1 MWRHNT
7 QTCLSCKPPPPT
19 FSLPR
24 NHTLHESQK
33 LASLMQTSKH
43 QTTQKLWW
51 SWTCIKY
58 LQQSNFYFIFIL
70 NFQLI
75 LELVM
80 LWFSW
85 IYCHFFYIHYCIN
98 RLDKRHQIYLE
109 VAVIDRCPD
118 WYTPVRGDHQ
128 EVDTAD
134 VLCPHRLRVY
144 QLSQTLEHV
153 LCDVRNHRRLQNQ
166 QPLGVLHS
174 KIKLLYM
181 YHKQK
186 G

>member
-1 MWRHNT
+1 MACFDSHG
-7 QTCLSCKPPPPT
+7 
-19 FSLPR
+19 
-24 NHTLHESQK
+24 
-33 LASLMQTSKH
+33 
-43 QTTQKLWW
+43 
-51 SWTCIKY
+51 
-58 LQQSNFYFIFIL
+58 FIVI
-70 NFQLI
+70 
-75 LELVM
+75 
-80 LWFSW
+80 
-85 IYCHFFYIHYCIN
+85 FFYIHYCIN
-98 RLDKRHQIYLE
+98 RLDKRYQIYLE

-181 YHKQK
+181 YHINRKDNENISMN
-186 G
+186 